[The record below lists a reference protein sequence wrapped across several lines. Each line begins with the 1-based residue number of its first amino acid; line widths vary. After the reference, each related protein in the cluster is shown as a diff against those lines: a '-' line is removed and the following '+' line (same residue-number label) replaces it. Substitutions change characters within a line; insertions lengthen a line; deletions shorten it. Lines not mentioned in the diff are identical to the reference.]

1 VENGEN
7 NDAVGLRDV
16 EDRVWEAAH
25 EHATNVTMNA
35 RVSERF
41 RRDAQKREVDAIDE
55 VIAQAWPARFVPEA
69 CVFELR
75 HRRGAKDD
83 FRGRHLL
90 VRALTAAHSTTSSGD
105 AACSARRRSSS

>member
-1 VENGEN
+1 MRS
-7 NDAVGLRDV
+7 DPAT
-16 EDRVWEAAH
+16 EDRIREAAY
-25 EHATNVTMNA
+25 ENATNVTMNT

-41 RRDAQKREVDAIDE
+41 RRDALEREIDAIDE
-55 VIAQAWPARFVPEA
+55 VIAQSRPARFVPEA

-83 FRGRHLL
+83 SRGRHLL
-90 VRALTAAHSTTSSGD
+90 VRALTAAQSTTSSGD